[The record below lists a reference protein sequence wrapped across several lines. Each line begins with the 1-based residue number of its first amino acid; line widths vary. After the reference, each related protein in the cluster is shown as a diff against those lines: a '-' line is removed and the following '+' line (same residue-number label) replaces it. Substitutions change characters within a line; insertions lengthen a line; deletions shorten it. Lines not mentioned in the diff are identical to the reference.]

1 MPQLRH
7 SYRSDIEMLIMP
19 DTDTRSSG
27 GEMQLEDLEK
37 QADVRSIFTNDD
49 VESLSWQDLTVTVK
63 DRSTGEN
70 RNILHSSSGI
80 VKPGEMVALM
90 GPSGS
95 GKTTLLNTLAQRQT
109 AAVTGKVLVNGHD
122 ISLATHRSIASF
134 VEQEDTL
141 IGSLTVEET
150 LNFAARLSL
159 PG

>member
-1 MPQLRH
+1 
-7 SYRSDIEMLIMP
+7 MLIMP

-37 QADVRSIFTNDD
+37 QTDVGSIFSNDD
-49 VESLSWQDLTVTVK
+49 VESLAWQDLTVTVK
-63 DRSTGEN
+63 DRSTGQD
-70 RNILHSSSGI
+70 RNILDSSSGI

-109 AAVTGKVLVNGHD
+109 AAVTGKVLINGD
-122 ISLATHRSIASF
+122 ECSLATHRTIASF

-150 LNFAARLSL
+150 LKFAARLSL